1 MMEDVKSYDDISVSN
16 LQFQDIGHKESF
28 DKCLLGGGVFGVVK
42 FQWDFGEYSKEV
54 ERSMKKHRHAK
65 RA

>member
-28 DKCLLGGGVFGVVK
+28 GKCLLGGGGVGGV
-42 FQWDFGEYSKEV
+42 
-54 ERSMKKHRHAK
+54 
-65 RA
+65 